1 MVSKA
6 NALYRDG
13 SKLSQ
18 PLAATVFDFADVDET
33 TEDATQLDLPV
44 SIDRPVQAAAE
55 IAERVVVRYL
65 ARRRRLPGRRQGY
78 TQKAAVGG
86 HKVYLR
92 TGEYED
98 GSLGE
103 VFIDMH
109 KEGAAFRSLMNSF
122 AIAVSLGLQY
132 GVPLE
137 EYVDAFIFTRFEPN
151 GMVMGNDRI
160 KMSTSVIDY
169 IFRDL
174 AVNYLGRNELAQ
186 VSEEDLRADAM
197 NTPDDEPEYTE
208 EVVIEERRVANS
220 GQGQVYSFGNN
231 GGDEPTTRP
240 EPQAQSRS
248 EAPYGFAAGSGGASS
263 ADAVGSVGGSSM
275 SVRRAGSTT
284 VRAIQMARQQGYEG
298 DPCTECQSFTLVRN
312 GSCLKCMTCGSTTGC
327 S

>member
-1 MVSKA
+1 
-6 NALYRDG
+6 
-13 SKLSQ
+13 
-18 PLAATVFDFADVDET
+18 
-33 TEDATQLDLPV
+33 
-44 SIDRPVQAAAE
+44 
-55 IAERVVVRYL
+55 
-65 ARRRRLPGRRQGY
+65 
-78 TQKAAVGG
+78 
-86 HKVYLR
+86 
-92 TGEYED
+92 
-98 GSLGE
+98 
-103 VFIDMH
+103 MH

-151 GMVMGNDRI
+151 GMVIGNDRI

-186 VSEEDLRADAM
+186 VSEEDLRADAL
-197 NTPDDEPEYTE
+197 NKPDDEPEYTE

-220 GQGQVYSFGNN
+220 NQGQVYAFGT
-231 GGDEPTTRP
+231 GSGEEPTARP

-248 EAPYGFAAGSGGASS
+248 SEAPYGFAGGTSGAQAEVSGGSISS
-263 ADAVGSVGGSSM
+263 SSM
-275 SVRRAGSTT
+275 SVRSSGSTT

-298 DPCTECQSFTLVRN
+298 DPCTECQAFTLVRN
-312 GSCLKCMTCGSTTGC
+312 GSCLKCMTCGATTGC